1 MNKGVF
7 ITGTD
12 TDVGKTFVTAY
23 IVKTLRD
30 KGIQAGYYKAA
41 LSGAYYENGKLIPGD
56 AKYVMEQSNFK
67 EAYDECVSYTF
78 EDAVSPHLAAQR
90 VGVEINLD
98 KIQQDYEALLKKYD
112 YVVVEGSGGI
122 VCPIKVTEQSVVLL
136 EDIIKRLKLD
146 TLVVARAGLG
156 TINHTV
162 LTVKYIQSKNL
173 VVKGI
178 ILNGYEEGNGLHEDN
193 KRMIE
198 RLTGVEV
205 IAVMP
210 KLEKESITFHMSL
223 DKLIN

>member
-1 MNKGVF
+1 MNKGIF

-23 IVKTLRD
+23 VVKTMRD

-41 LSGAYYENGKLIPGD
+41 LSGAYYEKDQLIPGD
-56 AKYVMEQSNFK
+56 AKFVMALGDFQEPYNQ
-67 EAYDECVSYTF
+67 CVSYTF

-90 VGVEINLD
+90 IGVEINLD
-98 KIQQDYEALLKKYD
+98 KIQQDYTVLTQKYD

-122 VCPIKVTEQSVVLL
+122 ICPLKVKDQTVILL
-136 EDIIKRLKLD
+136 EDVIKCLNLD

-173 VVKGI
+173 LVKGI
-178 ILNGYEEGNGLHEDN
+178 ILNEYEEGNSLHEDN

-210 KLEKESITFHMSL
+210 RLQKESMRFDINLEKIM
-223 DKLIN
+223 N